1 MISILILFKI
11 FLGMDQTPGEVYT
24 LAKVFFDVSRVRWGV
39 FGPGAQ
45 MNILLKTFR
54 IY

>member
-39 FGPGAQ
+39 FWAWSP
-45 MNILLKTFR
+45 NEYTTKNV
-54 IY
+54 